1 MDDMCRGQANGGQT
15 YDINYAGLNSLGA
28 ATPLGIGNSSGGRAM
43 IAALGKNL
51 GTANQN
57 LLSTGGGNP
66 LYSNFMVEVDEF
78 KFNKIMVNVIEK
90 TRDTVVDE
98 LTDFSD
104 EETDLSIEDDQNQSV
119 SSKNPAEQSKD
130 QSKLTWLESQ
140 EIFGILDAGNIETVG
155 FREFCAMT
163 FLVAAVQSNQML

>member
-1 MDDMCRGQANGGQT
+1 MDEMCRGQANVGQT
-15 YDINYAGLNSLGA
+15 YDINYAGLNSLGT

-90 TRDTVVDE
+90 NREHMIDDM
-98 LTDFSD
+98 TDFSD
-104 EETDLSIEDDQNQSV
+104 DETDLSVEDDQ
-119 SSKNPAEQSKD
+119 E
-130 QSKLTWLESQ
+130 
-140 EIFGILDAGNIETVG
+140 
-155 FREFCAMT
+155 
-163 FLVAAVQSNQML
+163 